1 MSSPEDLEQV
11 VLNLAREYLARKVF
25 FSIEEIVVFINN
37 RVRTKANLNK
47 AKIEMIIKSL
57 IKKNIILPGT
67 KLVKD
72 SIVEN
77 TTRKEILNLIAKS
90 PSININEIMRE
101 QKIGSNQALWHLSC
115 LEKFQFIR
123 SKKIENR
130 TIFFQYD
137 SDQALDDFFYY
148 LKLEIVQ
155 FIIDFI
161 QRNNCPLKLMDI
173 ADGLNK
179 NHNTV
184 KKYLDALCNLEL
196 LQVQKENTRNTY
208 TLNQDLYKKVMKNVY
223 N

>member
-90 PSININEIMRE
+90 PGININEIMRE

>member
-1 MSSPEDLEQV
+1 MSAPEDLEQV
-11 VLNLAREYLARKVF
+11 VLNIAREYLARKAF

-47 AKIEMIIKSL
+47 AKIEVIIKSL
-57 IKKNIILPGT
+57 IKKNVILPGT

-77 TTRKEILNLIAKS
+77 ATRKEILNLIAKS
-90 PSININEIMRE
+90 PGININEIMRA

-137 SDQALDDFFYY
+137 SDKELDDFCYY
-148 LKLEIVQ
+148 LNLEIVQ
-155 FIIDFI
+155 IIIDFM
-161 QRNNCPLKLMDI
+161 QKKEFPLKLMDV

-196 LQVQKENTRNTY
+196 LQVQKEKTRNTY
-208 TLNQDLYKKVMKNVY
+208 ILNQELYKKVSQTVFK
-223 N
+223 